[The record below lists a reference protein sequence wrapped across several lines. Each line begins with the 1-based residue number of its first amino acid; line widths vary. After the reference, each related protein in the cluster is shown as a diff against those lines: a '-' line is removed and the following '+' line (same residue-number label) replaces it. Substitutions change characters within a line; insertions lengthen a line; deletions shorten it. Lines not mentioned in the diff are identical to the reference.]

1 MILQAPAYTHANN
14 VKKHSRIRDFIKTWS
29 LALLF
34 LLVNIVFHISLWYFN
49 NWQPIAIISF
59 LTFFILILP
68 FQQEKEKK
76 MINNEDYLIK
86 DSLSTQ
92 IKNAKYSPNKYI
104 SRETFKKSMLLNNV
118 DFQYSGKRLIE
129 IKPQDFSI
137 SNIKADHLSA
147 KDFDTPIFEG
157 AFLKMDFPYHCNGY
171 IIIFPS
177 LLIQESNIPEIFQKL
192 YRRYVPKGA
201 QRVFSENKEFDDSFE
216 IYTNCKANWEKGL
229 KAETYK
235 QLLYLNH
242 YFLDIIKKEKAS
254 GKPLLF
260 TEHSLLQKSPL
271 EISIIKNQLFIGI
284 KNLKF
289 FNTNNEQ
296 SEPDVLKTI
305 IESVKTIQY
314 LSSLQLY

>member
-1 MILQAPAYTHANN
+1 MILQAPAYNRTNI
-14 VKKHSRIRDFIKTWS
+14 VKKQSKAHDFTKTWS
-29 LALLF
+29 LAALF
-34 LLVNIVFHISLWYFN
+34 LFVNIVFHILLWYFN

-59 LTFFILILP
+59 LTFFMLILP

-76 MINNEDYLIK
+76 IVNNEDYLIK
-86 DSLSTQ
+86 DNLLTQ

-104 SRETFKKSMLLNNV
+104 TREIFKNSMLLNNV

-129 IKPQDFSI
+129 IKPQGFSI

-157 AFLKMDFPYHCNGY
+157 AFLKMNFPFHCDGY

-192 YRRYVPKGA
+192 YRRYVPNGA
-201 QRVFSENKEFDDSFE
+201 QRVYSENKEFDDSFE
-216 IYTNCKANWEKGL
+216 IFTNCQADWKKGL

-242 YFLDIIKKEKAS
+242 YFLDIIQKEKAS
-254 GKPLLF
+254 GKHLLF

-271 EISIIKNQLFIGI
+271 EISIIKNHLFIGI
-284 KNLKF
+284 KNLKI
-289 FNTNNEQ
+289 FNVENEQ
-296 SEPDVLKTI
+296 TEIEISKTLNESIKI
-305 IESVKTIQY
+305 IQQ
-314 LSSLQLY
+314 LSSLQF